1 MHIKHILN
9 LFKTVHLTKGRLF
22 EVSQKRVI
30 HTTAIRTS
38 NTIMGKRLFAGNSSN
53 SSHLEKKPKTTLVDL
68 EDIDRLL
75 SESDD
80 WDDSED
86 LEILNNSAFNITSRN
101 QQSVPSTSSDQKIVV
116 SIPDCDETNGTDKSK
131 EISSMI
137 DDDLDNILDKY
148 TPSSNNRNK
157 PTDFAQKPTVTL
169 AANPLIGNVSN
180 PTQLVGTSRFHTETQ
195 TVPIQNNIELQIAE
209 QNHMDRKWKSE
220 PHVPEGIDDEDML
233 MQMQDEINAENE
245 NIKPIPADITDDMAQ
260 DSSIEMYAEQPKTK
274 LSNKFTFATQLPSV
288 VDSKD
293 GTPEELNLPPN
304 TKIKIPIRLS
314 VEQEQII
321 DLAEKGYNIFYT
333 GSAGTGKSILLK
345 ELIKRLKKKYGPQHV
360 AVTASTG
367 LAACNIGGFTIHS
380 YTGIGLGKGDAD
392 VLYKKVRRSKKH
404 LRRWEEMS
412 ALVVDE
418 ISMLDGDLL
427 DKLDTIAQ
435 KVRRNHEPF
444 GGIQLI
450 FCGDFFQLPP
460 VSKDPMNPTK
470 FAFESNSW
478 KSSID
483 ITIMLE
489 RVFRQQGD
497 LKFIDMLNK
506 MRLGSI
512 DEETEM
518 EFKKLNRA
526 LPDDDIIP
534 AELYSTRR
542 EVDRANGSRLAKLPG
557 KSRIFKA
564 IDGGDLQD
572 KDLRDKLLQNFLSPQ
587 ILHLKPGAQVMMIKN
602 IDATL
607 VNGSLGKVIDFMDAD
622 TYLFYDVIT
631 NNPEAPLE
639 NLDALRNDPAKLE
652 MLREADNDDDDKAR
666 KNKMTKESFSRLS
679 SNEVVTELDDN
690 IFDFLA
696 DAEPNDQATRDNIK
710 RKRAWLNELHLSS
723 QGRKLPLVRFKMA
736 DMTTR
741 TVLVEP
747 EEWAIEDEKEKPL
760 VSRVQLPL
768 MLAWSLSIH
777 KSQGQTLPKVKVDL
791 GRVFEKGQAY
801 VALSRAVSREGL
813 QVINFSRTKVGAHDK
828 VVQFYNTLTSAE
840 TALAKLGNDPP
851 EKKRNGYK
859 PQFAPKTS
867 SSRYSYS
874 KKKPATK
881 EGGILGMLMTR
892 KEKSKH

>member
-1 MHIKHILN
+1 MHTKHIVK
-9 LFKTVHLTKGRLF
+9 FIKIFPLTQRAF
-22 EVSQKRVI
+22 FQVPWRRTI
-30 HTTAIRTS
+30 HTIKTP
-38 NTIMGKRLFAGNSSN
+38 TIMSKRPISGTPGTFS
-53 SSHLEKKPKTTLVDL
+53 LEKKPKTTTIIDL

-80 WDDSED
+80 WDDSDD
-86 LEILNNSAFNITSRN
+86 LELLNNSAFNIPSQKVQTTTSTTP
-101 QQSVPSTSSDQKIVV
+101 SVKKVVHIADIDTSVE
-116 SIPDCDETNGTDKSK
+116 ETKSK
-131 EISSMI
+131 DNPQVIESGSDTLSSTNNATSYI
-137 DDDLDNILDKY
+137 RIKPEES
-148 TPSSNNRNK
+148 TPNSHMMQTGVASSNNIPKQPNLSSSK
-157 PTDFAQKPTVTL
+157 GYHTDV
-169 AANPLIGNVSN
+169 
-180 PTQLVGTSRFHTETQ
+180 Q
-195 TVPIQNNIELQIAE
+195 TKTIADDIELQIVN
-209 QNHMDRKWKSE
+209 QHHIDNKWNSK
-220 PHVPEGIDDEDML
+220 PHIPDGLDDESFL
-233 MQMQDEINAENE
+233 MEMEEEFNADNGKANNPQTTGAVSDVAEDN
-245 NIKPIPADITDDMAQ
+245 
-260 DSSIEMYAEQPKTK
+260 SFEMYGEQQKTK

-293 GTPEELNLPPN
+293 GTPDELNLPPN
-304 TKIKIPIRLS
+304 TKVKIPIRLS

-345 ELIKRLKKKYGPQHV
+345 ELIKRLKKQYGHEHV

-427 DKLDTIAQ
+427 DRLDTVAQ
-435 KVRRNHEPF
+435 KIRRNHEPF

-460 VSKDPMNPTK
+460 VSKDPRNPTK

-478 KSSID
+478 KTSID

-506 MRLGSI
+506 MRLGRI
-512 DEETEM
+512 DEETEQ
-518 EFKKLNRA
+518 EFRKLNRA

-542 EVDRANGSRLAKLPG
+542 EVDRANSSRLTKLPG

-572 KDLRDKLLQNFLSPQ
+572 KDMRDKLLQNFLAPQ

-631 NNPEAPLE
+631 NNPDTSVDKL
-639 NLDALRNDPAKLE
+639 NALRNDPVKLDQ
-652 MLREADNDDDDKAR
+652 LKEADNDDDDSSR
-666 KNKMTKESFSRLS
+666 RNKLTKESFSRLGT
-679 SNEVVTELDDN
+679 NDVVADLDDD

-696 DAEPNDQATRDNIK
+696 DAQPSDPETQENIK
-710 RKRAWLNELHLSS
+710 RKQAWLNELHLSS

-801 VALSRAVSREGL
+801 VALSRAVSRDGL
-813 QVINFSRTKVGAHDK
+813 QVLNFSRTKIGAHDK
-828 VVQFYNTLTSAE
+828 VVQFYSTLTSAE

-851 EKKRNGYK
+851 AKKKNANK
-859 PQFAPKTS
+859 QFAPRKS
-867 SSRYSYS
+867 SDRYSY
-874 KKKPATK
+874 KKTK
-881 EGGILGMLMTR
+881 APSNNGRGILGMLQTK